1 MVTYSDGGEY
11 ILELVDECNQPRVV
25 YVDTA
30 EVLVLLVARG
40 CPKHVCAYALGFA
53 AMVGD
58 LWIVFFRRLL

>member
-11 ILELVDECNQPRVV
+11 ILELVDECNQPRIV
-25 YVDTA
+25 YVDT
-30 EVLVLLVARG
+30 VGLSVLLIARG

-58 LWIVFFRRLL
+58 LWIVLFRRLL